1 MNEENN
7 TSSIYNTDNIENSN
21 ENDVSN
27 EVVNTS
33 SDIENNT
40 TNETTTDNTTTYTEQ
55 QENVISIQ
63 DIHNDLG
70 IITSFLI
77 FFVLVILLKYVYKF
91 FDMFFVI

>member
-7 TSSIYNTDNIENSN
+7 TNSIDISNNTENSN
-21 ENDVSN
+21 EIIISN
-27 EVVNTS
+27 EVENS
-33 SDIENNT
+33 SSND
-40 TNETTTDNTTTYTEQ
+40 TTTDNTTTYTEQ

-91 FDMFFVI
+91 FNMFFVI

>member
-7 TSSIYNTDNIENSN
+7 TNTIDNSNNTENSN
-21 ENDVSN
+21 EIIVSN
-27 EVVNTS
+27 EVENS
-33 SDIENNT
+33 SSNDITENT
-40 TNETTTDNTTTYTEQ
+40 TAYIEQ
-55 QENVISIQ
+55 QENVISFQ

-91 FDMFFVI
+91 FNMFFVI

>member
-7 TSSIYNTDNIENSN
+7 TNSIDNSNNTENSN
-21 ENDVSN
+21 EIIVSN
-27 EVVNTS
+27 EVENS
-33 SDIENNT
+33 SSNDITE
-40 TNETTTDNTTTYTEQ
+40 NTTTYTEQ

-91 FDMFFVI
+91 FNMFFVI